1 MEEKEMGRRK
11 KPLYKRWW
19 FWLLAVLAVLILF
32 VSFGGNSDHPDRS
45 AASADKSNQSDRSNK
60 SQSQKMQFTQENL
73 DILIGDPKKYK
84 GSGVEFT
91 GRVFTEPEKDEKGTY
106 LQMFADPENSE
117 KNMMVQVGDPK
128 LEAKNDSYIKVK
140 GTVLDE
146 MTGTNAFGAVLTAPV
161 IKADTA
167 EVVDYIT
174 AVSPAKKTVEVN
186 NTIEQHGLKIT
197 LEKAELAEKET
208 RLYIKAKNDSQNNA
222 DILTYSAKL
231 IQGSKQLEE
240 ETNFD
245 ADYPELQNEVLP
257 GVETE
262 GILAFS
268 AVNPDQDMKFLIEGS
283 SDDYTLEFKPYE
295 FQVGIEE

>member
-1 MEEKEMGRRK
+1 MGRSK
-11 KPLYKRWW
+11 KPLYKKWW
-19 FWLLAVLAVLILF
+19 FWLLTVLTVLILF
-32 VSFGGNSDHPDRS
+32 VAIGGDTDSPDRS
-45 AASADKSNQSDRSNK
+45 AASAGNTAEKSIK
-60 SQSQKMQFTQENL
+60 SGSSKDPKMQFTQDNL
-73 DILIGDPKKYK
+73 DILISDPKKYK

-91 GRVFTEPEKDEKGTY
+91 GKVFTEPEKDEKSTY
-106 LQMFADPENSE
+106 LQVFADPENSE
-117 KNMMVQVGDPK
+117 KSMMVQVGDPD